1 MAWPV
6 PKEANHQRADWM
18 LVVLTR
24 LIERQST
31 CPHIALYRI
40 VSCRVA
46 HERDLLGG
54 GVKRMEGK
62 QLVKLSGR
70 EVHGWS

>member
-24 LIERQST
+24 LIERQSA
-31 CPHIALYRI
+31 CAHIALYRI

-54 GVKRMEGK
+54 RVKRMEGK